1 MEWINVYFFYL
12 MTQVED
18 PKNTI
23 GFVLLQLHPVAAK
36 DNEWKNIWSV
46 YVRFKLTLYIADV
59 ELYYCN
65 MFEAAFTSYYHT
77 SS

>member
-23 GFVLLQLHPVAAK
+23 GFVLLQLHTVAAK

-46 YVRFKLTLYIADV
+46 
-59 ELYYCN
+59 
-65 MFEAAFTSYYHT
+65 
-77 SS
+77 